1 MHKHNKGHLP
11 GNRNGKCLSATARLR
26 ARLWAGLWALSL
38 AGALGAQAVHAEDGV
53 TESVIRVGGVMDLK
67 GDSRGLGEGMR
78 NGIEA
83 AFKGVTVKGRSL
95 KFTPL
100 NDNYSPSKTI
110 ESTVKLLDEGVFIML
125 GNVGTPTAKVSLPI
139 LAEKRVPAVGFF
151 TGAGILRPG
160 VGDIVNFRASYVQ
173 ETAAVI
179 SSALDAGLKPT
190 EICAFVQNDAYGM
203 AGVAGIKRAL
213 SSREGTE
220 TIIPLLDE
228 MMAMDGASP
237 PRNNVGPV
245 GVYQRNTLYSR
256 DGYDSLKNWEAAAGT
271 KCRLVVSVG
280 TYTAIARFA
289 AYSRNKGD
297 DWFVSA
303 VSFTGADNFKA
314 ALNQFNV
321 KDRVIMTQVV
331 PPLDS
336 DLPIVGQAR
345 KALGDDFG
353 YVSLEGYIVGKL
365 FIAAVENINGPV
377 TREGFMKAIRG
388 KKFDIGGLTMDFTR
402 DNQGSDMVALT
413 YLNEDGYRPLKQS
426 DW

>member
-1 MHKHNKGHLP
+1 MHNQYKNPMP
-11 GNRNGKCLSATARLR
+11 GNRIHKSCSGAAKFTALVLS
-26 ARLWAGLWALSL
+26 SL
-38 AGALGAQAVHAEDGV
+38 LTTLAAPSAYAENGV
-53 TESVIRVGGVMDLK
+53 TETVIRVGGVMDLK

-78 NGIEA
+78 DGIEA
-83 AFKGVTVKGRSL
+83 AFKDVTVKGRRL
-95 KFTPL
+95 EFTPM
-100 NDNYSPSKTI
+100 NDNYSPPKTV

-139 LAEKRVPAVGFF
+139 LAQRNVPAVGFF
-151 TGAGILRPG
+151 TGAGLLRPG
-160 VGDIVNFRASYVQ
+160 VGDIINFRASYVQ

-179 SSALDAGLKPT
+179 SSALSSGLKAT

-203 AGVAGIKRAL
+203 AGVAGIRRAL
-213 SSREGTE
+213 SGRAGTE
-220 TIIPLLDE
+220 DIIPLLDE
-228 MMAMDGASP
+228 IMAMTATNP

-245 GVYQRNTLYSR
+245 GVYKRNTLYSR
-256 DGYDSLKNWEAAAGT
+256 DGYDSLKNWEASAGT
-271 KCRLVVSVG
+271 TCKLVVSVG

-297 DWFVSA
+297 NWFVSA

-314 ALNQFNV
+314 ALNHFDV

-331 PPLDS
+331 PLLDS
-336 DLPIVGQAR
+336 DLPIVEEAR
-345 KALGDDFG
+345 KALGGEFG

-365 FIAAVENINGPV
+365 FIAGVENIKGPI
-377 TREGFMKAIRG
+377 TRERFVKAIRG
-388 KKFDIGGLTMDFTR
+388 KRFNIGGLKLDFTQ

-413 YLNEDGYRPLKQS
+413 YLSEDGYRPLQRS

>member
-1 MHKHNKGHLP
+1 MHKHNRSPLP
-11 GNRNGKCLSATARLR
+11 GNRNSEWFSGTAKLTATMLIC
-26 ARLWAGLWALSL
+26 GLAT
-38 AGALGAQAVHAEDGV
+38 LGAPWAHAEEGV
-53 TESVIRVGGVMDLK
+53 TETVIRVGGVMDLK

-83 AFKGVTVKGRSL
+83 AFKGVTVKGRRL
-95 KFTPL
+95 QFTPL
-100 NDNYSPSKTI
+100 NDNYSPPKTV
-110 ESTVKLLDEGVFIML
+110 ESTVKLLDEGIFIML

-139 LAEKRVPAVGFF
+139 LAERKVPAVGFF

-160 VGDIVNFRASYVQ
+160 VGDIINFRASYVQ

-179 SSALDAGLKPT
+179 SSALQAGLKAT

-213 SSREGTE
+213 SGREGTE
-220 TIIPLLDE
+220 VIIPLLDE
-228 MMAMDGASP
+228 IMAMQGESP

-256 DGYDSLKNWEAAAGT
+256 DGYASLKNWEAASGA
-271 KCRLVVSVG
+271 KCQLVVSVG

-303 VSFTGADNFKA
+303 VSFTGADNFKS
-314 ALNQFNV
+314 ALNSFDV

-331 PPLDS
+331 PLLDS
-336 DLPIVGQAR
+336 DLPIVAEAR
-345 KALGDDFG
+345 KALGDNFG

-365 FIAAVENINGPV
+365 FVAAVANIDGPV
-377 TREGFMKAIRG
+377 TREGFLKAIRG
-388 KKFDIGGLTMDFTR
+388 KKFDIGGLKMDFTR

-413 YLNEDGYRPLKQS
+413 YLNENGYRPLQSS

>member
-1 MHKHNKGHLP
+1 MHNQHKGPMP
-11 GNRNGKCLSATARLR
+11 GNRNGKCLSGADRLM
-26 ARLWAGLWALSL
+26 ALVLSSL
-38 AGALGAQAVHAEDGV
+38 LTTLAASSVYAENGV
-53 TESVIRVGGVMDLK
+53 TETVIRVGGVMDLK

-83 AFKGVTVKGRSL
+83 AFKGVTVKGRRIEFS
-95 KFTPL
+95 PM
-100 NDNYSPSKTI
+100 NDNYSPPKTV

-139 LAEKRVPAVGFF
+139 LADKNVPAVGFF
-151 TGAGILRPG
+151 TGAGLLRPG
-160 VGDIVNFRASYVQ
+160 VGDIINFRASYVQ

-179 SSALDAGLKPT
+179 SSALASGLKAT

-203 AGVAGIKRAL
+203 AGVAGIKHAL
-213 SSREGTE
+213 SGRAGSEE
-220 TIIPLLDE
+220 IIPLLDE
-228 MMAMDGASP
+228 IMAMTLANS

-245 GVYQRNTLYSR
+245 GVYKRNTLYSR
-256 DGYDSLKNWEAAAGT
+256 DGYDSLKNWEASAGT
-271 KCRLVVSVG
+271 QCKLVVSVG
-280 TYTAIARFA
+280 TYAAIARFA

-303 VSFTGADNFKA
+303 VSFTGADNFKS
-314 ALNQFNV
+314 ALNDFDV

-331 PPLDS
+331 PLLDS
-336 DLPIVGQAR
+336 DLAIVKEAR
-345 KALGDDFG
+345 EALGSDFG

-365 FIAAVENINGPV
+365 FIAGVENIKGPI
-377 TREGFMKAIRG
+377 TRERFVKAIRG
-388 KKFDIGGLTMDFTR
+388 KKFDIGGLKMDFTQ

-413 YLNEDGYRPLKQS
+413 YLSEEGYRPLHRS

>member
-1 MHKHNKGHLP
+1 M
-11 GNRNGKCLSATARLR
+11 
-26 ARLWAGLWALSL
+26 
-38 AGALGAQAVHAEDGV
+38 
-53 TESVIRVGGVMDLK
+53 
-67 GDSRGLGEGMR
+67 
-78 NGIEA
+78 
-83 AFKGVTVKGRSL
+83 KGRRL
-95 KFTPL
+95 EFTPL
-100 NDNYSPSKTI
+100 NDNYSPPKTI
-110 ESTVKLLDEGVFIML
+110 ESTMTLLDEGVFIML

-160 VGDIVNFRASYVQ
+160 VGDIINFRASYVQ

-179 SSALDAGLKPT
+179 SSALDAGLKTT

-203 AGVAGIKRAL
+203 AGVAGIRRAL
-213 SSREGTE
+213 SGREGAE
-220 TIIPLLDE
+220 AIIPLLDE
-228 MMAMDGASP
+228 MTAMKGESP

-256 DGYDSLKNWEAAAGT
+256 DGYESLKNWEVASGT

-289 AYSRNKGD
+289 AYARNKGD
-297 DWFVSA
+297 EWFVSA

-314 ALNQFNV
+314 ALNDFNV

-336 DLPIVGQAR
+336 KLPIVVEAR

-365 FIAAVENINGPV
+365 FIAAVENIKGSV
-377 TREGFMKAIRG
+377 TREGFLKAIRG
-388 KKFDIGGLTMDFTR
+388 KRFDLGGLKMDFTR

-413 YLNEDGYRPLKQS
+413 YLTEDGYRPLQRS

>member
-1 MHKHNKGHLP
+1 MHNDDNGP
-11 GNRNGKCLSATARLR
+11 FEGNRFSEWFTSRATVMALASAALLTTLSAQP
-26 ARLWAGLWALSL
+26 
-38 AGALGAQAVHAEDGV
+38 AQAEPGV
-53 TESVIRVGGVMDLK
+53 TESVIHVGGVMDLK

-83 AFKGVTVKGRSL
+83 AFKDVKVKGRRL
-95 KFTPL
+95 AFTPL
-100 NDNYSPSKTI
+100 NDNYSPPKTI
-110 ESTVKLLDEGVFIML
+110 ESTMKLIDDGIFVML

-139 LAEKRVPAVGFF
+139 LAEKGVPAVGFF

-160 VGDIVNFRASYVQ
+160 IGDIVNYRASYVQ

-179 SSALDAGLKPT
+179 SSALDAGLKTT

-203 AGVAGIKRAL
+203 AGVAGIRSAL
-213 SSREGTE
+213 SGRDGSEG
-220 TIIPLLDE
+220 IIPLLE
-228 MMAMDGASP
+228 EIMAMEGASP

-256 DGYDSLKNWEAAAGT
+256 DGYQSLKSWEAATGN

-289 AYSRNKGD
+289 AYARNKGD
-297 DWFVSA
+297 DWYVSA
-303 VSFTGADNFKA
+303 VSFTGAENFKT
-314 ALNQFNV
+314 ALNNFNV
-321 KDRVIMTQVV
+321 NDRVIMTQVV
-331 PPLDS
+331 PLLDS
-336 DLPIVGQAR
+336 NLPIVEEAR
-345 KALGDDFG
+345 KALGNDFG

-365 FIAAVENINGPV
+365 FVAAVENIKGPV
-377 TREGFMKAIRG
+377 TREGFLKSIRG
-388 KKFDIGGLTMDFTR
+388 KKFKIGGLVMDFTR

-413 YLNEDGYRPLKQS
+413 YLTEEGYRPLKRS

>member
-1 MHKHNKGHLP
+1 MP
-11 GNRNGKCLSATARLR
+11 GNRHFAVPVGAKLP
-26 ARLWAGLWALSL
+26 ALLLTSL
-38 AGALGAQAVHAEDGV
+38 LAILCAPVANAKDGV
-53 TESVIRVGGVMDLK
+53 TETVIRVGGVMDLK

-83 AFKGVTVKGRSL
+83 AFKGVTVKGRRL
-95 KFTPL
+95 EFVPL
-100 NDNYSPSKTI
+100 NDNYSPPKTI
-110 ESTVKLLDEGVFIML
+110 ESTVRLLEQGVFVML

-139 LAEKRVPAVGFF
+139 LAKSKVPAVGFF

-160 VGDIVNFRASYVQ
+160 VGDIINFRASYVQ

-179 SSALDAGLKPT
+179 ESALEAGLKTT

-213 SSREGTE
+213 SGREGTE
-220 TIIPLLDE
+220 AIIPLLDE
-228 MMAMDGASP
+228 LMAMEGESP

-256 DGYDSLKNWEAAAGT
+256 DGYESLKNWEAATGT

-289 AYSRNKGD
+289 AYARNKGD

-303 VSFTGADNFKA
+303 VSFTGADNFKQ
-314 ALNQFNV
+314 ALNTYDV

-331 PPLDS
+331 PLLDS
-336 DLPIVGQAR
+336 NLPIVSQAR
-345 KALGDDFG
+345 EALGNEFG

-365 FIAAVENINGPV
+365 FIAAVDSIKGPV
-377 TREGFMKAIRG
+377 TRENFLKAIRG
-388 KKFDIGGLTMDFTR
+388 KKFNIGGLEMDFTR

-413 YLNEDGYRPLKQS
+413 YLTEEGYRPLRQS

>member
-1 MHKHNKGHLP
+1 MHNQDNSSIP
-11 GNRNGKCLSATARLR
+11 GNSPTPGDRNGKALTAILLSSLLAALSAPF
-26 ARLWAGLWALSL
+26 
-38 AGALGAQAVHAEDGV
+38 AQAEDGV

-83 AFKGVTVKGRSL
+83 AFKGVTVKGRRL
-95 KFTPL
+95 EFTPL
-100 NDNYSPSKTI
+100 NDNYSPPKTI

-139 LAEKRVPAVGFF
+139 LADQQVPAVGFF

-179 SSALDAGLKPT
+179 SSALDAGLKST

-213 SSREGTE
+213 SGREGTE
-220 TIIPLLDE
+220 GIIPLLE
-228 MMAMDGASP
+228 EIMAMEGATP

-245 GVYQRNTLYSR
+245 GVYQRNTLFSR
-256 DGYDSLKNWEAAAGT
+256 DGYASLKNWETETGT

-289 AYSRNKGD
+289 AYARNKGD

-314 ALNQFNV
+314 ALNQFDV
-321 KDRVIMTQVV
+321 QDRVIMTQVV

-336 DLPIVGQAR
+336 KLPIVAEAR
-345 KALGDDFG
+345 KALGNNFG

-365 FIAAVENINGPV
+365 FVAAVENINGPV
-377 TREGFMKAIRG
+377 TRQNLLKAVRG
-388 KKFDIGGLTMDFTR
+388 KKFDIGGLKMDFSR

-413 YLNEDGYRPLKQS
+413 YLTEQGYRPLRRS

>member
-1 MHKHNKGHLP
+1 MEVMHNHDTSPMP
-11 GNRNGKCLSATARLR
+11 GNRNGKRLPAGARLAAVMLAAPLATLSAPTL
-26 ARLWAGLWALSL
+26 
-38 AGALGAQAVHAEDGV
+38 HAEDGV

-78 NGIEA
+78 NGIQA
-83 AFKGVTVKGRSL
+83 AFKGVTVKGRRL
-95 KFTPL
+95 EFTPL
-100 NDNYSPSKTI
+100 NDNYSPNKTI
-110 ESTVKLLDEGVFIML
+110 ESTVKLLEEGVFIML

-139 LAEKRVPAVGFF
+139 LAENNVPAVGFF

-160 VGDIVNFRASYVQ
+160 VGDIINFRASYVQ

-179 SSALDAGLKPT
+179 SSALDAGLAAT
-190 EICAFVQNDAYGM
+190 EICAFVHNDAYGM

-213 SSREGTE
+213 IDQPGTE
-220 TIIPLLDE
+220 DIIPLLDE
-228 MMAMDGASP
+228 MMAMKGASP
-237 PRNNVGPV
+237 PRNNIGPV

-256 DGYDSLKNWEAAAGT
+256 DGYDSLKRWEAAIGT
-271 KCRLVVSVG
+271 TCRLVVSVG

-289 AYSRNKGD
+289 AYSRNKGN

-314 ALNQFNV
+314 ALNGFNV
-321 KDRVIMTQVV
+321 NDRVVMTQVV
-331 PPLDS
+331 PLLDS
-336 DLPIVGQAR
+336 KLPIVMEAR
-345 KALGDDFG
+345 KALGSDFG

-365 FIAAVENINGPV
+365 FIAAVKNIQGPV
-377 TREGFMKAIRG
+377 TREGLLMAIRG
-388 KKFDIGGLTMDFTR
+388 KRFDIGGLKMDFAR

-413 YLNEDGYRPLKQS
+413 YLTEDGYRPLQRS

>member
-1 MHKHNKGHLP
+1 MYNHDKGPLSR
-11 GNRNGKCLSATARLR
+11 NRNGKWFSVSAKLAALTLSFLLSA
-26 ARLWAGLWALSL
+26 LSAPL
-38 AGALGAQAVHAEDGV
+38 VHAVDGV
-53 TESVIRVGGVMDLK
+53 TESVIRIGGVMDLK

-78 NGIEA
+78 KGIEA
-83 AFKGVTVKGRSL
+83 AFKGVTVKGRRL
-95 KFTPL
+95 EFTPL
-100 NDNYSPSKTI
+100 NDNYSPAKTV
-110 ESTVKLLDEGVFIML
+110 ESTVKLLEEGVFIML

-139 LAEKRVPAVGFF
+139 LAEKGVPAVGFF

-160 VGDIVNFRASYVQ
+160 VGDIINFRASYVQ

-179 SSALDAGLKPT
+179 SSALAAGLKAT

-213 SSREGTE
+213 SGREGTE
-220 TIIPLLDE
+220 DIIPLLDE
-228 MMAMDGASP
+228 MIAMQGASP

-271 KCRLVVSVG
+271 TCRLVVSVG

-289 AYSRNKGD
+289 AYARNKGD

-314 ALNQFNV
+314 ALNEFNV
-321 KDRVIMTQVV
+321 NDRVVMTQVV

-336 DLPIVGQAR
+336 KLPIVRAAR
-345 KALGDDFG
+345 KALGDEFG

-365 FIAAVENINGPV
+365 FIAAAENIDGPV
-377 TREGFMKAIRG
+377 TRKGFLRAIRG
-388 KKFDIGGLTMDFTR
+388 KRYDIGGLKMDFTR

-413 YLNEDGYRPLKQS
+413 YLTEDGYRPLQRS

>member
-1 MHKHNKGHLP
+1 MHNHNRRPLP
-11 GNRNGKCLSATARLR
+11 GLRNGKRFSDAAKLTALTLSWVLATLSA
-26 ARLWAGLWALSL
+26 SS
-38 AGALGAQAVHAEDGV
+38 VYAEDGV
-53 TESVIRVGGVMDLK
+53 TETVIHIGGVMDLK

-78 NGIEA
+78 KGIEA
-83 AFKGVTVKGRSL
+83 AFNGVTVKGRSIH
-95 KFTPL
+95 FTPL
-100 NDNYSPSKTI
+100 NDNYSPPKTI

-139 LAEKRVPAVGFF
+139 LAERRVPAVGFF

-160 VGDIVNFRASYVQ
+160 VGDIINFRASYVQ

-179 SSALDAGLKPT
+179 SAALDAGLKST

-213 SSREGTE
+213 SGREGTE
-220 TIIPLLDE
+220 AIIPLLDE
-228 MMAMDGASP
+228 MMATGGESP
-237 PRNNVGPV
+237 PRNNIGPV

-256 DGYDSLKNWEAAAGT
+256 DGYESLKNWEAATGT

-314 ALNQFNV
+314 ALNSFNV

-331 PPLDS
+331 PLLDS
-336 DLPIVGQAR
+336 NLPIVVEAR
-345 KALGDDFG
+345 KALGNDFG

-377 TREGFMKAIRG
+377 TRQGFLKAIRG
-388 KKFDIGGLTMDFTR
+388 KRFDIGGLKMDFTR

-413 YLNEDGYRPLKQS
+413 YLHEDGYRPLQRS